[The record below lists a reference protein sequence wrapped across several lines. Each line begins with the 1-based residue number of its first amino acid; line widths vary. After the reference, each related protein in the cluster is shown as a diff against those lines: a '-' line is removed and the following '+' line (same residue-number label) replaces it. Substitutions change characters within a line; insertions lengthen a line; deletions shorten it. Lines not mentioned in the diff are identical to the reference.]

1 MTNEVLD
8 HLFKD
13 QTTKAGTV
21 DDIILIVDRSGSM
34 RDILSDAQGGINSF
48 ISDQR
53 KVGEAFF
60 TLVQFDYEVEPLHEQ
75 VELSGV
81 TEDYVLKPR
90 GGTALLDA
98 VGATCGGYEQKGN
111 GKVIIA
117 IVTDGE
123 ENSSKEWS
131 RDSLFEMI
139 TKKREEDKWEFM
151 FLASGQDA
159 IREGSRMG
167 LAMADNVNYNKRT
180 LGATK
185 SAYMHASAN
194 TTSLRTGGRKLDQ
207 TDYEAILKDEQKTK

>member
-1 MTNEVLD
+1 MTDAVLD
-8 HLFKD
+8 QLFKN
-13 QTTKAGTV
+13 QTTKTGTI

-34 RDILSDAQGGINSF
+34 SDILSDAQGGINSF

-53 KVGEAFF
+53 KVGEAYF
-60 TLVQFDYEVEPLHEQ
+60 TLVQFDYEIEPLHEQ
-75 VELSGV
+75 VELSSFN
-81 TEDYVLKPR
+81 EEYELKPR

-98 VGATCGGYEQKGN
+98 VGATCGGYEPKGN

-123 ENSSKEWS
+123 ENSSSEWT
-131 RDSLFEMI
+131 RDALFEMI

-159 IREGSRMG
+159 IREGTRMG
-167 LAMADNVNYNKRT
+167 FAMGDNTSYNKRT
-180 LGATK
+180 YGATK
-185 SAYMHASAN
+185 SAYVHASAN

-207 TDYEAILKDEQKTK
+207 ADYEAILKDEQTK